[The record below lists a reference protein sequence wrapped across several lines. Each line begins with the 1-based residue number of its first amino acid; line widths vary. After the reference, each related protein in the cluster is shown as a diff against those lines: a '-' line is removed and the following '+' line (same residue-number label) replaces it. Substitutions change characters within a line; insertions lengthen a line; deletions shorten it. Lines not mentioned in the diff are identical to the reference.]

1 MGQSRISRL
10 IALGMP
16 AELAARAGAV
26 SVKAD
31 ITAAGTVITDATDL
45 EHDFNVITTAAAST
59 GVQLPDWPVGSVV
72 EVHNHGAQTVN
83 VFPHSASG
91 TIQSGGGGSAQT
103 IAATKHGKFVRA
115 TATDWRYTLLN

>member
-1 MGQSRISRL
+1 MSVSKVQGL
-10 IALGMP
+10 IGRGMP
-16 AELAARAGAV
+16 AELAGRAGV
-26 SVKAD
+26 LSVKAD

-45 EHDFNVITTAAAST
+45 VHEFNVITTAAAST
-59 GVQLPDWPVGSVV
+59 GVQLPDWPIGSVV

-83 VFPHSASG
+83 VFPHSATG

-115 TATDWRYTLLN
+115 TALDWRYTLLN